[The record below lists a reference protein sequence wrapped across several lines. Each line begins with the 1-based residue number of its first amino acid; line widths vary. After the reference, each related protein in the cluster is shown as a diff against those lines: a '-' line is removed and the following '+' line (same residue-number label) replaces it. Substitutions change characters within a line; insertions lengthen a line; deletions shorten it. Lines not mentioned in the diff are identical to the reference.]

1 MLKLI
6 DRYIAK
12 HILIAVG
19 LVTLV
24 IIGIE
29 LILTSFEVFD
39 FGNTNAGFW
48 GPFQLVVL
56 RSIPYRIYDYFPTLV
71 FLGTLLGI
79 GQLAA
84 HNEFIAMQVAGIS
97 THQILFAA
105 LKAAALLIIF
115 IFIWGE
121 VIAPKAE
128 RYALDKELSQNKI
141 TQTLQTPTGF
151 WLRDKDSFIH
161 IQNFS
166 GQELFGISEF
176 VLDQHFRLNAIN
188 TIQRALHQDNRWEL
202 QNTVSTHFEKDG
214 SATQSRQARSI
225 RTHWMNPS
233 ILKILIHEPK
243 TMTLSELWRYTQY
256 LKTNHLN
263 AALFLQVFWQKLFS
277 PFAIAVMIF
286 LAIPI
291 LLGPGKQNSLG
302 VRLFV
307 GVSVGFMYLM
317 LYQAFA
323 TATQIYRF
331 PPYLSVLVPNLLF
344 FGVGV
349 FLTQKGRL

>member
-1 MLKLI
+1 MKLI

-12 HILIAVG
+12 HILVAVG

-39 FGNTNAGFW
+39 FGNSSAGFW

-56 RSIPYRIYDYFPTLV
+56 RSIPYRIYDYFPTIV

-105 LKAAALLIIF
+105 LKAAALLVVF

-121 VIAPKAE
+121 FIAPKAE
-128 RYALDKELSQNKI
+128 RYALNQELAQNKM

-151 WLRDKDSFIH
+151 WLRDKDSFVH
-161 IQNFS
+161 IQSFS
-166 GQELFGISEF
+166 GQELLGVSEF
-176 VLDQHFRLNAIN
+176 VLDPNFRLETIN
-188 TIQRALHQDNRWEL
+188 TIQQAQYQNGRWEL
-202 QNTVSTHFEKDG
+202 KDKASTHFEKNG
-214 SATQSRQARSI
+214 SATKSREAHSV
-225 RTHWMNPS
+225 RTQWINPS
-233 ILKILIHEPK
+233 ILKILVHEPK
-243 TMTLSELWRYTQY
+243 TMTLNELWRYTQY
-256 LKTNHLN
+256 LKANHLN

-277 PFAIAVMIF
+277 PFAIAVMIY
-286 LAIPI
+286 LAIPM
-291 LLGPGKQNSLG
+291 LLGPGKQKSLG
-302 VRLFV
+302 MRLFA
-307 GVSVGFMYLM
+307 GISVGFLYLI
-317 LYQAFA
+317 LYQTLA
-323 TATQIYRF
+323 TATTVYRF
-331 PPYLSVLVPNLLF
+331 PPYLSVVVPNLLF
-344 FGVGV
+344 LGIGT
-349 FLTQKGRL
+349 FLMKKYRL